1 MFTLQGHYSW
11 ITTTIVTWLAK
22 IKNFTEKV
30 DRALVHR
37 QGQEAGSCLATHGSG
52 SECQAQSIQGH
63 LSQSFS
69 IPASTSVSPCPR
81 CSVPKALTPEPCKE
95 ALMSLYFNLK
105 KIREFPAVVLLV
117 SLMLG
122 GSATAQS
129 SVPPLIK
136 PNLQRYPEVCTA
148 VC

>member
-22 IKNFTEKV
+22 IENFTEKV

-37 QGQEAGSCLATHGSG
+37 QGQEAGSGLATHGSG

-105 KIREFPAVVLLV
+105 KYVSFLLL
-117 SLMLG
+117 SCWSHSCLAAL
-122 GSATAQS
+122 
-129 SVPPLIK
+129 PPLSRQCL
-136 PNLQRYPEVCTA
+136 P
-148 VC
+148 